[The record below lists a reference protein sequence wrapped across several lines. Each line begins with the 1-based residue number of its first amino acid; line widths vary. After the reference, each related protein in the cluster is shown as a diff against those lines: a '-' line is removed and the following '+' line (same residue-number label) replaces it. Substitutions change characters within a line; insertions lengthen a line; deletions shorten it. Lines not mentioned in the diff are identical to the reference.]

1 MLLLHNVLIPAQGR
15 ADLVLLEQGLLHL
28 LHRLQDVPLSLL
40 LRTGGQGRAG
50 LEADGAD
57 REGIKNQFETSESG
71 QNASKA
77 ESLFDRGIFVSR
89 KEARR

>member
-1 MLLLHNVLIPAQGR
+1 MLLLYSVLIPAQGR

-40 LRTGGQGRAG
+40 LRAGGQGRAG

-57 REGIKNQFETSESG
+57 REGMKNS
-71 QNASKA
+71 
-77 ESLFDRGIFVSR
+77 I
-89 KEARR
+89 

>member
-28 LHRLQDVPLSLL
+28 LHLLHRLQDVPLSLL
-40 LRTGGQGRAG
+40 LRAGGQGRAG

-57 REGIKNQFETSESG
+57 REGMKNS
-71 QNASKA
+71 
-77 ESLFDRGIFVSR
+77 I
-89 KEARR
+89 